1 MPVETIQI
9 YEYLKLL
16 DWIPPIY
23 LEITQKIVLKAEKEL
38 DSKLNMSIYFT
49 LSDHL
54 NFAVERAKKN
64 INITNR
70 VYWEIKNYYSEEF
83 RIGKYACIF

>member
-1 MPVETIQI
+1 
-9 YEYLKLL
+9 
-16 DWIPPIY
+16 
-23 LEITQKIVLKAEKEL
+23 
-38 DSKLNMSIYFT
+38 MSIYFT